1 MFRAYIKD
9 TDDLDYNDVPHKG
22 HFVYGNLIE
31 GGNQSN
37 TDAIVGDLIEATD
50 EYVNPEWWCSIEKG
64 LVEQSTGL
72 KDSNGKEIY
81 ECDIVRM
88 QRPGFHEYACYE
100 VKYFIQDVCIF
111 QIVKVTDGSTLFESP
126 SNGHDVEIIGNVHEN
141 PELLEAQHDTRTD

>member
-50 EYVNPEWWCSIEKG
+50 EYINPEWWCSIEKG
-64 LVEQSTGL
+64 SAEQSTGL
-72 KDSNGKEIY
+72 KDANGKDIY
-81 ECDIVRM
+81 EGDIVHVVTEDGYERTGKVIFEKGCYRVDNGM
-88 QRPGFHEYACYE
+88 DKLPVNRIGFKRY
-100 VKYFIQDVCIF
+100 I
-111 QIVKVTDGSTLFESP
+111 L
-126 SNGHDVEIIGNVHEN
+126 EILGNVHIN
-141 PELLEAQHDTRTD
+141 PEIIDFYDMKRL